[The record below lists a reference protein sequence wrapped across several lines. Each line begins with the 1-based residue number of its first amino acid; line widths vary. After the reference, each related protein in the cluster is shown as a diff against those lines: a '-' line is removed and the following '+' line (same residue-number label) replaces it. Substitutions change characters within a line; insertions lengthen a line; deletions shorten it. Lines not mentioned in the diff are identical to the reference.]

1 MRAWLWKQCMQR
13 YCDMCLLM
21 LCVDTTLAPQML
33 QSWRKH
39 LREEDT
45 HGLKLRYQLRV
56 SAYKHGFPACRD
68 DSASLIDN
76 LKGVLCVEFPSQP
89 KTAMEL
95 VHIRFVM
102 GTAIVC
108 AHTNTFI
115 TQDSIECS
123 ICYQGND
130 EGGTPDICCD
140 NCSKYYHKECIV
152 EVLITIRHWCLIII
166 LLPYMGNITNVHM
179 HASGSKVCPLQSTPH
194 FKVSLENVHI
204 ATR

>member
-1 MRAWLWKQCMQR
+1 M
-13 YCDMCLLM
+13 
-21 LCVDTTLAPQML
+21 
-33 QSWRKH
+33 
-39 LREEDT
+39 REEDT

-56 SAYKHGFPACRD
+56 SAYKYGFPACRD

-76 LKGVLCVEFPSQP
+76 LKGILCVEFPSQP

-123 ICYQGND
+123 ICYQGSD